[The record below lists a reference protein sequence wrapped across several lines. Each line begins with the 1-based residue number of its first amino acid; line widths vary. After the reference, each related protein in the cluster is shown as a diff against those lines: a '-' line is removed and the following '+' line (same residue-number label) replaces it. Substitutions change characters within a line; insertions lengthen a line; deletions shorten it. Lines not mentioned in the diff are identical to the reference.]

1 MITLGERRDAFLETI
16 ARLTAERA
24 AARGIVSSLRASSAE
39 VWDWEIPAHWRTAG
53 FVQELTS
60 TASDALESNPRES
73 LAYAQ
78 LALAIATS
86 IPVGTYPTPVQAQ
99 IEGAAWKEI
108 GTAHRYVGEF
118 DAALR
123 AYDAAQRAYGEADTL
138 VHDSAVI
145 ELARA
150 IVLPEMQRHEEALQ
164 LLASIEPVFESFED
178 RRHLVQVRQLT
189 ANIFYMQSRMQE
201 ARTVLEKALQDV
213 SFDDLYTRAG
223 LTSTLGLIYGQ
234 LGRREEALALFH
246 RARGMFV
253 DLGMTGEVTR
263 TDWAV
268 ATTVLELGDTTKAIE
283 LLRSSRTNFLRL
295 TMAHEAGLAGLDL
308 ADALI
313 VDGRMSE
320 ARQVVES
327 ALAEFIA
334 AKLNHNAIIALAY
347 LRDILPTTS
356 SPRKAVDH
364 VKKHLKRLSFEPARV
379 FLPQPEE

>member
-1 MITLGERRDAFLETI
+1 VITLGERRDAFLETI

-60 TASDALESNPRES
+60 TASDALESNPRKS

-86 IPVGTYPTPVQAQ
+86 IPVGTYPVPVQAQ

-123 AYDAAQRAYGEADTL
+123 AYDAAQRCFAGAHTL
-138 VHDSAVI
+138 AQDAAVV

-150 IVLPEMQRHEEALQ
+150 IVLVDLDRHEEALS
-164 LLASIEPVFESFED
+164 LLNSIAPVLRSFED
-178 RRHLVQVRQLT
+178 HRHVVQVRQLT
-189 ANIFYMQSRMQE
+189 ATIYYQQNR
-201 ARTVLEKALQDV
+201 
-213 SFDDLYTRAG
+213 FDDARVELEDAIKEVHFDDAYTRAG
-223 LTSTLGLIYGQ
+223 MTGTLGLTYGK
-234 LGRREEALALFH
+234 LGRLDDALTHIHKA
-246 RARGMFV
+246 RAILA
-253 DLGMTGEVTR
+253 DLGMTGEVNR
-263 TDWAV
+263 NDWAL
-268 ATTVLELGDTTKAIE
+268 ANTVLEAGDYTRAIE
-283 LLRSSRTNFLRL
+283 ILQVVRSTFLSL
-295 TMAHEAGLAGLDL
+295 SMAQEAALAGLDL

-313 VDGRMSE
+313 AGARMSE
-320 ARQVVES
+320 ARQVVEAS
-327 ALAEFIA
+327 LAQFVA
-334 AKLNHNAIIALAY
+334 AKQNQNAVTAMAY

-364 VKKHLKRLSFEPARV
+364 VKEYLRRLSFEPARV
-379 FLPQPEE
+379 FLPPPEE

>member
-1 MITLGERRDAFLETI
+1 VITQRRDAFLETI

-60 TASDALESNPRES
+60 TASDVLESNPRES

-86 IPVGTYPTPVQAQ
+86 IPSATYPSPVQAQ

-108 GTAHRYVGEF
+108 GTAHRYLGEF

-123 AYDAAQRAYGEADTL
+123 AYDAAQRSYGGADTL
-138 VHDSAVI
+138 AHDSAVI

-234 LGRREEALALFH
+234 LGRREEALGLFH
-246 RARGMFV
+246 QARGMFV

-283 LLRSSRTNFLRL
+283 LLRSSRTTFLRL

-379 FLPQPEE
+379 FLPPPEE